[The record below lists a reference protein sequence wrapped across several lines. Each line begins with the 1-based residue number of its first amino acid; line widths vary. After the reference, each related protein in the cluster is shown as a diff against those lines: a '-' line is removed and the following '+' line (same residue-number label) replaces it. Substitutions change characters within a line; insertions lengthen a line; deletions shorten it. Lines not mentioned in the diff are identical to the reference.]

1 MWFVS
6 LLLSLALA
14 PLLPGVINKTKAFF
28 AGRRGPPVPQLY
40 FDIAKLMRKG
50 ALYSTTTT
58 AVFRLFPS
66 LALAATLVAAL
77 FMPFGS
83 APSPLAFGGDVVLF
97 FHLLAAA
104 RMATMLGA
112 LDTGSAF
119 EGMGASREAQFSAFA
134 EVVTFATL
142 GFLALLTGRLSL
154 AGALTGFDGNAW
166 AANGTSLMLAAAAFF
181 VVALAENCR
190 VPFDDPETHLELTMI
205 HEAMILD
212 NGGPDLAFIHYGAA
226 LKLWLLLS
234 FLALQVLPFG
244 PGAGIPGA
252 LAYFAAMPLLAAAVG
267 VAESVMARFRFLK
280 VPQIFAGALALALV
294 AILLFTFFNA

>member
-28 AGRRGPPVPQLY
+28 AGRRGPPVLQLY

-66 LALAATLVAAL
+66 LALAGTLVAAL

-83 APSPLAFGGDVVLF
+83 APSPLAFDGDVVLF

-134 EVVTFATL
+134 EAVTFATL
-142 GFLALLTGRLSL
+142 GFLALLTGQLSL
-154 AGALTGFDGNAW
+154 TGALTGFDVSAW
-166 AANGTSLMLAAAAFF
+166 TTNGTSLMLAATAFF
-181 VVALAENCR
+181 VVVLAENCR

-226 LKLWLLLS
+226 LKLWLSLS
-234 FLALQVLPFG
+234 FLALQILPFG
-244 PGAGIPGA
+244 PGTGLPGA
-252 LAYFAAMPLLAAAVG
+252 LAYFTALPLLAVAVG

-280 VPQIFAGALALALV
+280 VPQIFAGALALALM
-294 AILLFTFFNA
+294 AILLFAFFNA

>member
-6 LLLSLALA
+6 FILSLALA
-14 PLLPGVINKTKAFF
+14 PLLPGIINKTKAFF
-28 AGRRGPPVPQLY
+28 AGRHGPPVLQLY

-50 ALYSTTTT
+50 AIYSTTTT

-77 FMPFGS
+77 FMPFGI
-83 APSPLAFGGDVVLF
+83 ATPPMAFSGDIVLF

-119 EGMGASREAQFSAFA
+119 EGMGASREAQFSTFA
-134 EVVTFATL
+134 EAVAFATL
-142 GFLALLTGRLSL
+142 GFLALLTRQTSL
-154 AGALTGFDGNAW
+154 VGTLTGFGGSAW
-166 AANGTSLMLAAAAFF
+166 TTNGTSTMLAVVAFF
-181 VVALAENCR
+181 AVVLSENCR

-205 HEAMILD
+205 HEAMLLD

-234 FLALQVLPFG
+234 FLALQILPIAADTG
-244 PGAGIPGA
+244 PFAAIV
-252 LAYFAAMPLLAAAVG
+252 YFVAMPLLAVVVG
-267 VAESVMARFRFLK
+267 VVESVTARFRFLK
-280 VPQIFAGALALALV
+280 IPQIFAGALALSLV
-294 AILLFTFFNA
+294 AILLFTFFNV